1 MTIGDNSRGVETRV
15 AILEDAV
22 NRMEK
27 RLETVSE
34 RTHTLVNAVNTST
47 ILQEEAQEQ
56 RAHISTTLDTVKDNL
71 HTMKNENMK
80 TIIELTHHVRSCET
94 RSGRLEKIGMAMLAS
109 LLTLIIMLIV
119 NHLTK

>member
-1 MTIGDNSRGVETRV
+1 MTVGDNSRGVETRV

-56 RAHISTTLDTVKDNL
+56 RTHISSTLDTVKDNL
-71 HTMKNENMK
+71 HTMKNENLK
-80 TIIELTHHVRSCET
+80 TIIELTHHVRTCET
-94 RSGRLEKIGMAMLAS
+94 RSGRLEKIGLAMLAS
-109 LLTLIIMLIV
+109 LLTLIVMVIANYL
-119 NHLTK
+119 K